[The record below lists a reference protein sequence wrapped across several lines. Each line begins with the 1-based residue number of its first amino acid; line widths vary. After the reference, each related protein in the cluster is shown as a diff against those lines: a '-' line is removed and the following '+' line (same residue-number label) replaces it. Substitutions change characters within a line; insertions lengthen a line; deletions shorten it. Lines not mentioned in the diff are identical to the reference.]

1 MTRGKSGARDDAGH
15 LLELMASLGFDRPTA
30 QVYAVLLTHGPLPAR
45 ALQAVFPGGETDV
58 AGSLSRLQDHRLAGV
73 AYEHS
78 RPRYYATEPALAW
91 ESLSTD
97 LLWSGSSEARR
108 RLCAELAAVAGRL
121 HRHHLASLT
130 HREWDAST
138 TEELA
143 QLVCE
148 IVSTARRQILAV
160 SRSPR
165 LPHVAAF
172 WTALTSRL
180 ALGVRYHRVADLD
193 EIVAHGLRFVTRD
206 IQEAHI
212 DLRVLERDRIRHKF
226 YIVDDKYLAV
236 FHGDGEPSRRGV
248 GRISRKHHTVWRYRQ
263 RFPAYEQAAI
273 PADFVVTRL
282 RKCATTVLSHARQ
295 HLSEIETAWIES
307 LVELGKF
314 SQFHREAG
322 WPDAQLFEVE
332 ARAGALGL
340 VRRNMEGELVV
351 AYPLTETD
359 IRAAYLESRR
369 A

>member
-1 MTRGKSGARDDAGH
+1 MTGKKSGARDDAGH
-15 LLELMASLGFDRPTA
+15 LLELMASLGFDRLTA
-30 QVYAVLLTHGPLPAR
+30 QVYAVLLTHGPLPAP
-45 ALQAVFPGGETDV
+45 ALQAVFPREETDI
-58 AGSLSRLQDHRLAGV
+58 AGSLSRLQDHRLTGV

-78 RPRYYATEPALAW
+78 RPRNYATAPALAW
-91 ESLSTD
+91 QSLATD

-108 RLCAELAAVAGRL
+108 RLCVELAAVAGRL
-121 HRHHLASLT
+121 HRPHLAALS

-160 SRSPR
+160 SKSPR

-172 WTALTSRL
+172 WTALTGRL

-193 EIVAHGLRFVTRD
+193 EIVAHGLRVVTRD
-206 IQEAHI
+206 VHEAHI
-212 DLRVLERDRIRHKF
+212 DLRILERDRIRHKF
-226 YIVDDKYLAV
+226 YVVDDKYLGV

-263 RFPAYEQAAI
+263 RFPAYEQAAM

-282 RKCATTVLSHARQ
+282 RECAATILARAGQ
-295 HLSEIETAWIES
+295 HLSGAEVAWIES

-314 SQFHREAG
+314 SRFHQEAD
-322 WPDAQLFEVE
+322 WPDTQLAEAE
-332 ARAGALGL
+332 ARATALGL

-351 AYPLTETD
+351 AYPLTETE
-359 IRAAYLESRR
+359 IRVAYLESLG